1 MLKLAA
7 LALVAASTTPSPT
20 LLSNASWWERVTM
33 TISGDGQGKSCRF
46 ESSLAPNDIKSCEVS
61 SDSLKASAEGDGVY
75 TTITFERRFSPG
87 DRPDIGQLQPGDT
100 LLGSQVMALAIDGA
114 GAVQSCQ
121 VVVAA
126 GDLLPSYGCSEARA
140 ERFSA
145 AVARGERAGHQGY
158 MTIIVYGHSAHVA

>member
-7 LALVAASTTPSPT
+7 LALVAASTTSSPA

-33 TISGDGQGKSCRF
+33 TVSGDGKAKSCRF
-46 ESSLAPNDIKSCEVS
+46 ESSLAPDEVKSCEVS
-61 SDSLKASAEGDGVY
+61 SQSVKASADGDGVY
-75 TTITFERRFSPG
+75 TKITFERRFSPG
-87 DRPDIGQLQPGDT
+87 DRPDIGELQPGDT
-100 LLGSQVMALAIDGA
+100 LLGSQVMALAIDGR
-114 GAVQSCQ
+114 GAVSSCQ

-126 GDLLPSYGCSEARA
+126 GDLLPSYGCQEARA

-145 AVARGERAGHQGY
+145 SAKRGGEAAHQGY